1 MAQRRKSARAA
12 GRTAKARPRR
22 ERKAAR
28 KPAARAKAP
37 AAKRAAGA
45 AAEKHELAFMYFP
58 EDYRWSHGMMLAIGG
73 APWGG
78 GETDE
83 ANRVGQRLRGSL
95 GDDRAWFAEWASMA
109 EDLER
114 KGRERATAGHDR
126 SGAAYLFRAA
136 HYYHIGERFLQPKT
150 PEGLEAYRRG
160 VACFKEAARRTRHP
174 RIEHVEVPYEG
185 TSLPAILVHAEAVG
199 AGVRRAPAMVY
210 FDGFD
215 ITKEIQ
221 YFKGIPDLAARGIA
235 CLIVDGP
242 GNGEAIRFRNLPLHH
257 ETERYARAAYE
268 YLAGRPEIDPQ
279 RIGVMAISL
288 GGYYAPR
295 AAAFEPRFACCLAW
309 GAQWD
314 YYATWK
320 ERLDRLARKEK
331 LSLSVPW
338 EHLLWVFNVKTPEDA
353 LKRVEGF
360 RLDGVAQRIRCPF
373 LLVHGEG
380 DAQIPLAVAKRC
392 FDAVG
397 SERKTLKVFTREEGG
412 FHHCQVDNP
421 SIAVAYMWDWLEDI
435 LQPAR

>member
-160 VACFKEAARRTRHP
+160 VACFKEAAH
-174 RIEHVEVPYEG
+174 I
-185 TSLPAILVHAEAVG
+185 AEAE
-199 AGVRRAPAMVY
+199 GVTLALQDHHPVIRDHKDVLAMVAQV
-210 FDGFD
+210 GSPA
-215 ITKEIQ
+215 
-221 YFKGIPDLAARGIA
+221 FKA
-235 CLIVDGP
+235 CLDVPLFPRQDDAWVREACQAAGSLQVHTHY
-242 GNGEAIRFRNLPLHH
+242 NGEFMRDSSGKVVQKPLDFYKRGEVNYPGFVRELKKIGYTGYHCFEFCH
-257 ETERYARAAYE
+257 EAFDDRWEPQGREYVDEQAALALE
-268 YLAGRPEIDPQ
+268 YLRDVMMAE
-279 RIGVMAISL
+279 GV
-288 GGYYAPR
+288 Y
-295 AAAFEPRFACCLAW
+295 
-309 GAQWD
+309 
-314 YYATWK
+314 
-320 ERLDRLARKEK
+320 EK
-331 LSLSVPW
+331 
-338 EHLLWVFNVKTPEDA
+338 
-353 LKRVEGF
+353 
-360 RLDGVAQRIRCPF
+360 
-373 LLVHGEG
+373 
-380 DAQIPLAVAKRC
+380 
-392 FDAVG
+392 
-397 SERKTLKVFTREEGG
+397 
-412 FHHCQVDNP
+412 
-421 SIAVAYMWDWLEDI
+421 
-435 LQPAR
+435 